1 MKKVKFDWRCGVERR
16 EFHYSVYIPEKRNG
30 NDRRIDNNAKRV
42 SWVKITNKI
51 KNYIMIW
58 LKESRF

>member
-1 MKKVKFDWRCGVERR
+1 MKKVEFDRRRGVQRR
-16 EFHYSVYIPEKRNG
+16 EFQYSVYIPERRNG

-51 KNYIMIW
+51 KNYIKIW

>member
-1 MKKVKFDWRCGVERR
+1 MKKVEFDRRRGVQRR
-16 EFHYSVYIPEKRNG
+16 EFQYSVYIPERRNG
-30 NDRRIDNNAKRV
+30 NDRRIGNNAKRV

-51 KNYIMIW
+51 KNYIKIW